1 MLATELYQAGLTTI
15 EVGELFEKI
24 YGKHYSKSTISNI
37 TNTVKIDVE
46 QWLNRKLDYC
56 YPIIY
61 IDATY
66 WHTRREECV
75 SKEAYYTILGV
86 KGDRS
91 REVLAVVNHPTEGAN
106 NWKDIFLSLKDRG
119 VEEIKL
125 MVSDGLVGIE
135 EAMHSVF
142 PKVAIQLC
150 IIHLTRNL
158 QIKQKW

>member
-1 MLATELYQAGLTTI
+1 MCKQRC
-15 EVGELFEKI
+15 F
-24 YGKHYSKSTISNI
+24 
-37 TNTVKIDVE
+37 
-46 QWLNRKLDYC
+46 
-56 YPIIY
+56 
-61 IDATY
+61 
-66 WHTRREECV
+66 
-75 SKEAYYTILGV
+75 YTILGV

-142 PKVAIQLC
+142 PKVAIQFNLLFNC
-150 IIHLTRNL
+150 FISSRSLLFSFKTKSCSFVRRMCLFSSVENNSFKPLSSLTKESTFVVSNL
-158 QIKQKW
+158 YFYK